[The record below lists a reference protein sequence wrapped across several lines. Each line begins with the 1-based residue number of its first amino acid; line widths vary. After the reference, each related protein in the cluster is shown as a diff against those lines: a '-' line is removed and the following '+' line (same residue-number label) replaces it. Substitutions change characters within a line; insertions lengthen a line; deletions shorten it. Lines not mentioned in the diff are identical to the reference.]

1 MPDSDGNSV
10 SLHYKSGVT
19 GRIEA
24 GTKTVLLTGNK
35 TLDSYDVISSG
46 IDYDVD
52 KEKLY
57 SRYYLNF
64 RDNLASGEM
73 IEIHSFTEP
82 RFDLHLTPEKD
93 RQVVLSDK
101 IRLYHYGAFNQAS
114 GDKTFGSPHEYDY
127 SIITSGGEF
136 YLEGFSK
143 NQHNLVYDLVNTG
156 SICIDFSGLWGYACS
171 DGNFFTKATCEG
183 NGKTWGASSPIDT
196 DKHIRINV
204 GPGNSPRWYP
214 EDSQFI
220 ETGKETITITGVS
233 GANGFVNVYDRDV
246 YLNGQKLIDGKGYH
260 TGIHTGLG
268 YTGSAIILHSGLPGW
283 LYTQTET
290 QEIDGT
296 NYAIPSDVYA
306 PEICFVPKN
315 TGEIPDVQV
324 KTIKIPLGT
333 TIPGILDPLSG
344 NSELI
349 WLNGLRQQRD
359 TDYRKGYQCSLT
371 KSFTFFE
378 ESPLIFYNNEA
389 NIWNIE

>member
-1 MPDSDGNSV
+1 MEFVNSNFH
-10 SLHYKSGVT
+10 SCSG
-19 GRIEA
+19 
-24 GTKTVLLTGNK
+24 
-35 TLDSYDVISSG
+35 S
-46 IDYDVD
+46 
-52 KEKLY
+52 EKQ
-57 SRYYLNF
+57 N
-64 RDNLASGEM
+64 
-73 IEIHSFTEP
+73 
-82 RFDLHLTPEKD
+82 
-93 RQVVLSDK
+93 
-101 IRLYHYGAFNQAS
+101 
-114 GDKTFGSPHEYDY
+114 
-127 SIITSGGEF
+127 
-136 YLEGFSK
+136 
-143 NQHNLVYDLVNTG
+143 
-156 SICIDFSGLWGYACS
+156 
-171 DGNFFTKATCEG
+171 
-183 NGKTWGASSPIDT
+183 
-196 DKHIRINV
+196 RINV
-204 GPGNSPRWYP
+204 GPENSHRRNP

-246 YLNGQKLIDGKGYH
+246 YLNGQKLIDGEGYH

-315 TGEIPDVQV
+315 TGEIPEVQV
-324 KTIKIPLGT
+324 KNIKIPLGT
-333 TIPGILDPLSG
+333 TIPGIPDPLSG

-378 ESPLIFYNNEA
+378 ENPLIFYNNQG
-389 NIWNIE
+389 NRWNIE